1 MSKLAFI
8 SGVTGQDGSYLAELL
23 LEKGYKIYGTIRRTS
38 FLYNNTRLKDI
49 ELKINL
55 EYGDLTDGASLINY
69 FNKIVSEN
77 EDFEVFEVYNL
88 AAQSHVQVSFAIPEY
103 TTQVDAVGTLR
114 LLETIRSLP
123 EKYKKKVRFYQA
135 GTSEMFGKV
144 LETPQ
149 TETTPFNPQSPYA
162 CAKVYSHFLVK
173 NYREGYN
180 MFACNGILFNH
191 ESPRRGANFV
201 TMKTVNGIKKILE
214 QEKEIQSLI
223 IEQEQDNKCLKDDIE
238 KLDYVLTLG
247 NIDSQRDWGH
257 AKDYVRGMWM
267 MLQQDEPDDYVL
279 ATGYT
284 CSVRQFIGRSF
295 EKFGKTI
302 QWEGSGVDEV
312 GKDAKTGRVL
322 IKISE
327 KYFRP
332 CEVDLL
338 LGCPHK
344 AEEKLG
350 WTRDYDLD
358 KLIDDMFEN

>member
-1 MSKLAFI
+1 MSLKLAFI
-8 SGVTGQDGSYLAELL
+8 SGITGQDGSYLAELL
-23 LEKGYKIYGTIRRTS
+23 LEKGYKVYGIIRRTS
-38 FLYNNTRLKDI
+38 FLYNNTRLKTL
-49 ELKINL
+49 ERRVNL
-55 EYGDLTDGASLINY
+55 EYGDLTDGSSLSNY
-69 FNKIVSEN
+69 FNRIVASN
-77 EDFEVFEVYNL
+77 PDMSVFEVYNL
-88 AAQSHVQVSFAIPEY
+88 AAQSHVQISFEIPEY
-103 TTQVDAVGTLR
+103 TSLVDGIGTLKM
-114 LLETIRSLP
+114 LEALRTFSP
-123 EKYKKKVRFYQA
+123 ENMKKVRFYQA

-149 TETTPFNPQSPYA
+149 CETTPFNPQSPYA

-201 TMKTVNGIKKILE
+201 TMKIVNGIKKIMQQEE
-214 QEKEIQSLI
+214 QE
-223 IEQEQDNKCLKDDIE
+223 EQEQD
-238 KLDYVLTLG
+238 LDYAITLG

-267 MLQQDEPDDYVL
+267 MLQQDKPDDYVL

-284 CSVRQFIGRSF
+284 CSVRQFIERSF
-295 EKFGKTI
+295 TRFGKTI
-302 QWEGSGVDEV
+302 LWKGKGVNEV

-322 IKISE
+322 IQISE

-344 AEEKLG
+344 AEDKLG
-350 WTRDYDLD
+350 WTREYDLD
-358 KLIDDMFEN
+358 MLIDDMFEN